1 MMINKWADFTH
12 VNQSSLLHFTC
23 IKVAVENVRFQQLKD
38 QEKILLYKDF
48 VLDLTKYWYITLELN
63 KDDAPI

>member
-1 MMINKWADFTH
+1 MMINNWADFTH
-12 VNQSSLLHFTC
+12 VNQSILLHFTR

-63 KDDAPI
+63 KDYAPI